1 MEEKDERKKL
11 WTFILAILCIFL
23 MPIKGMAVETTGTQD
38 DAIDAYEQIEKVLE
52 ISWSESNDIRI
63 TEAEC
68 NL

>member
-38 DAIDAYEQIEKVLE
+38 DAIHAY
-52 ISWSESNDIRI
+52 
-63 TEAEC
+63 
-68 NL
+68 